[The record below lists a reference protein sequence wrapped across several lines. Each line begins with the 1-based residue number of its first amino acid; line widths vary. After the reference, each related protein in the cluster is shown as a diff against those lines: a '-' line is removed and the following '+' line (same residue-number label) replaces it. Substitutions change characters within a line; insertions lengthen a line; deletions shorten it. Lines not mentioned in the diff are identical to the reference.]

1 MATAKKKT
9 SSSKKT
15 TTKKKTTTVQSKTTS
30 KLASDAVV
38 KSEQLAIEVNQSALT
53 AVDNTNLEGISSN
66 TGVTVADKE
75 LYAQCVAAYPNSV
88 EDALFL
94 FCFKRNYYYH
104 QKIISQLIY
113 VDKIVPERDLPGS
126 YLNALKKI
134 PNIEG
139 RTFFSQLK
147 RANFEK
153 IYSEDLNLL
162 TLSEDDLKNRQ
173 QIINIVG
180 YDPFKDEATEDR
192 PQLYRDLTGLLSD
205 NLRRDITKQ
214 KSAIE
219 IVKNY
224 MTISKYQKRVTDLL
238 QDPDNDNQDQVDKL
252 LQMIAK
258 VQAIINATTKENGF
272 SSGKS
277 LGKGGRGML
286 SDVMNQVDMQHYDN
300 GLTNFYDQATS
311 KSIQEI
317 ADISFKSQLAQIQL
331 SGTDYADILA
341 QQAQL
346 VKQAQRVARD
356 ASEALRIA
364 KGKIVKGQLLEEL
377 EKEYKR
383 KGISEADIQEF
394 ISREYTLWDGQ

>member
-1 MATAKKKT
+1 MATTKKT
-9 SSSKKT
+9 TTSSATKT
-15 TTKKKTTTVQSKTTS
+15 TTKKTATGLTASASEGATS
-30 KLASDAVV
+30 KKEPATT
-38 KSEQLAIEVNQSALT
+38 KINQKALNK
-53 AVDNTNLEGISSN
+53 VDNTQMEGAGSS
-66 TGVTVADKE
+66 VVVQAADKE
-75 LYAQCVAAYPNSV
+75 LFKQCYAAYPDSV
-88 EDALFL
+88 EDALFM

-104 QKIISQLIY
+104 QKLLSQLIY
-113 VDKIVPERDLPGS
+113 VDKINVETDLPDA
-126 YLNALKKI
+126 YLKALSKI
-134 PNIEG
+134 PATEG

-180 YDPFKDEATEDR
+180 YDPFKDETIEDR

-238 QDPDNDNQDQVDKL
+238 QDTENDNQEQVDKL

-272 SSGKS
+272 SSGKA

-286 SDVMNQVDMQHYDN
+286 SDVMNQIDTQHYDD
-300 GLTNFYDQATS
+300 GVTNFYDQATS

-317 ADISFKSQLAQIQL
+317 ADISFRSQLAQVKL

-341 QQAQL
+341 QQAEL
-346 VKQAQRVARD
+346 VKKSQRVARD
-356 ASEALRIA
+356 ATEALRIA
-364 KGKIVKGQLLEEL
+364 KSKITKEQLLEEL
-377 EKEYKR
+377 EKEYKK

-394 ISREYTLWDGQ
+394 ISREYNVWDGK

>member
-1 MATAKKKT
+1 MATTNKKT
-9 SSSKKT
+9 NGSINTKKTITDIHTSASNEVNKEEPITTKINTEVLKKVNNTTKDGSSS
-15 TTKKKTTTVQSKTTS
+15 SI
-30 KLASDAVV
+30 VV
-38 KSEQLAIEVNQSALT
+38 KAT
-53 AVDNTNLEGISSN
+53 
-66 TGVTVADKE
+66 DKE
-75 LYAQCVAAYPNSV
+75 LFKQCYAAYPDSV
-88 EDALFL
+88 EDALFM

-104 QKIISQLIY
+104 QKILSQLIY
-113 VDKIVPERDLPGS
+113 VDKINVETDLPEA
-126 YLNALKKI
+126 YLNALNKI
-134 PNIEG
+134 PSIKG
-139 RTFFSQLK
+139 KTFFSQLK

-173 QIINIVG
+173 QVMNIVG
-180 YDPFKDEATEDR
+180 YDPFKDESIEDR

-238 QDPDNDNQDQVDKL
+238 QDTENDNQDQVDKL

-286 SDVMNQVDMQHYDN
+286 SDVMNQIDTQHYDD
-300 GLTNFYDQATS
+300 GVTNFYDQATS

-317 ADISFKSQLAQIQL
+317 ADISFRSQLAQVKL

-341 QQAQL
+341 QQAEL
-346 VKQAQRVARD
+346 VKKSQRVARD
-356 ASEALRIA
+356 ATEALRIA
-364 KGKIVKGQLLEEL
+364 KAKITKEQLLEEL
-377 EKEYKR
+377 EKEYKK

-394 ISREYTLWDGQ
+394 ISREYNVWDGK

>member
-1 MATAKKKT
+1 MATTKKT
-9 SSSKKT
+9 TSGSATKT
-15 TTKKKTTTVQSKTTS
+15 TTKKTATGLTTS
-30 KLASDAVV
+30 ASKGATS
-38 KSEQLAIEVNQSALT
+38 KKEPATTKVNQKALDK
-53 AVDNTNLEGISSN
+53 VDNTQMEGAGSS
-66 TGVTVADKE
+66 VVVQAADKE
-75 LYAQCVAAYPNSV
+75 LFKQCYAAYPDSV
-88 EDALFL
+88 EDALFM

-104 QKIISQLIY
+104 QKLLSQLIY
-113 VDKIVPERDLPGS
+113 VDKINVETDLPDA
-126 YLNALKKI
+126 YLKALSKI
-134 PNIEG
+134 PATEG

-180 YDPFKDEATEDR
+180 YDPFKDETIEDR

-238 QDPDNDNQDQVDKL
+238 QDTENDNQEQVDKL

-272 SSGKS
+272 SSGKA

-286 SDVMNQVDMQHYDN
+286 SDVMNQIDTQHYDD
-300 GLTNFYDQATS
+300 GVTNFYDQATS

-317 ADISFKSQLAQIQL
+317 ADISFRSQLAQVKL

-341 QQAQL
+341 QQAEL
-346 VKQAQRVARD
+346 VKKSQRVARD
-356 ASEALRIA
+356 ATEALRIA
-364 KGKIVKGQLLEEL
+364 KSKITKEQLLEEL
-377 EKEYKR
+377 EKEYKK

-394 ISREYTLWDGQ
+394 ISREYNVWDGK

>member
-1 MATAKKKT
+1 MATTNKKT
-9 SSSKKT
+9 NGSVNIKKT
-15 TTKKKTTTVQSKTTS
+15 ITDIHTSASNEVNKEEPITNKITTQELKKVNNTTKDGSNS
-30 KLASDAVV
+30 SIVV
-38 KSEQLAIEVNQSALT
+38 KAT
-53 AVDNTNLEGISSN
+53 
-66 TGVTVADKE
+66 DKE
-75 LYAQCVAAYPNSV
+75 LFKQCYDACPGSV
-88 EDALFL
+88 EDALFM

-104 QKIISQLIY
+104 QKILSQLIY
-113 VDKIVPERDLPGS
+113 VDKINIETDLPEA
-126 YLNALKKI
+126 YLDELKKI
-134 PNIEG
+134 PSIKG
-139 RTFFSQLK
+139 KTFFSQLK

-173 QIINIVG
+173 QVMNIVG
-180 YDPFKDEATEDR
+180 YDPFKDESIEDR

-238 QDPDNDNQDQVDKL
+238 QDTENDNQEQVDKL

-286 SDVMNQVDMQHYDN
+286 SDVMNQIDTQHYDD
-300 GLTNFYDQATS
+300 GVTNFYDQATS

-317 ADISFKSQLAQIQL
+317 ADISFRSQLAQVKL

-341 QQAQL
+341 QQAEL
-346 VKQAQRVARD
+346 VKKSQRVARD
-356 ASEALRIA
+356 ATEALRIA
-364 KGKIVKGQLLEEL
+364 KAKITKEQLLEEL
-377 EKEYKR
+377 EKEYKK

-394 ISREYTLWDGQ
+394 ISREYNVWDGK

>member
-1 MATAKKKT
+1 MATTKKT
-9 SSSKKT
+9 TTSSATKT
-15 TTKKKTTTVQSKTTS
+15 TTKKTATGLTTS
-30 KLASDAVV
+30 ASKGATS
-38 KSEQLAIEVNQSALT
+38 KKEPATTKVNQKALDK
-53 AVDNTNLEGISSN
+53 VDNTQMEGAGSS
-66 TGVTVADKE
+66 VVVQAADKE
-75 LYAQCVAAYPNSV
+75 LFKQCYAAYPDSV
-88 EDALFL
+88 EDALFM

-104 QKIISQLIY
+104 QKLLSQLIY
-113 VDKIVPERDLPGS
+113 VDKINVETDLPDA
-126 YLNALKKI
+126 YLKALSKI
-134 PNIEG
+134 PATEG

-180 YDPFKDEATEDR
+180 YDPFKDETIEDR

-238 QDPDNDNQDQVDKL
+238 QDTENDNQEQVDKL

-272 SSGKS
+272 SSGKA

-286 SDVMNQVDMQHYDN
+286 SDVMNQIDTQHYDD
-300 GLTNFYDQATS
+300 GVTNFYDQATS

-317 ADISFKSQLAQIQL
+317 ADISFRSQLAQVKL

-341 QQAQL
+341 QQAEL
-346 VKQAQRVARD
+346 VKKSQRVARD
-356 ASEALRIA
+356 ATEALRIA
-364 KGKIVKGQLLEEL
+364 KSKITKEQLLEEL
-377 EKEYKR
+377 EKEYKK

-394 ISREYTLWDGQ
+394 ISREYNVWDGK

>member
-1 MATAKKKT
+1 MATTNKKT
-9 SSSKKT
+9 SGSINTKKT
-15 TTKKKTTTVQSKTTS
+15 ITDIHTS
-30 KLASDAVV
+30 ASN
-38 KSEQLAIEVNQSALT
+38 EVNKEVLKK
-53 AVDNTNLEGISSN
+53 VNNTIKDESNSSIVIKA
-66 TGVTVADKE
+66 TDKE
-75 LYAQCVAAYPNSV
+75 LFNQCYAACPDSV
-88 EDALFL
+88 EDALFM

-104 QKIISQLIY
+104 QKILSQLIY
-113 VDKIVPERDLPGS
+113 VNKINIETDLPEA
-126 YLNALKKI
+126 YLNALKNI
-134 PNIEG
+134 PSIEG
-139 RTFFSQLK
+139 KTFFSQLK

-173 QIINIVG
+173 QVMNIVG
-180 YDPFKDEATEDR
+180 YDPFKDESIEDR

-238 QDPDNDNQDQVDKL
+238 QDTENDNQEQVDKL

-286 SDVMNQVDMQHYDN
+286 SDVMNQIDSQHYDD
-300 GLTNFYDQATS
+300 GVTNFYDQATS

-317 ADISFKSQLAQIQL
+317 ADISFRSQLAQVKL

-341 QQAQL
+341 QQAEL
-346 VKQAQRVARD
+346 VKKSQRVARD
-356 ASEALRIA
+356 ATEALRTI
-364 KGKIVKGQLLEEL
+364 
-377 EKEYKR
+377 
-383 KGISEADIQEF
+383 
-394 ISREYTLWDGQ
+394 T

>member
-1 MATAKKKT
+1 MATTKKITT
-9 SSSKKT
+9 SSATKT
-15 TTKKKTTTVQSKTTS
+15 TTKKTATGLTTS
-30 KLASDAVV
+30 ASKGATS
-38 KSEQLAIEVNQSALT
+38 KKEPATTKVNQKALDK
-53 AVDNTNLEGISSN
+53 VDNTQMEGAGSS
-66 TGVTVADKE
+66 VVVQAADRE
-75 LYAQCVAAYPNSV
+75 LFKQCYAAYPDSV
-88 EDALFL
+88 EDALFM

-104 QKIISQLIY
+104 QKLLSQLIY
-113 VDKIVPERDLPGS
+113 VDKINVETDLPDA
-126 YLNALKKI
+126 YLKALSKI
-134 PNIEG
+134 PATEG

-180 YDPFKDEATEDR
+180 YDPFKDETIEDR

-238 QDPDNDNQDQVDKL
+238 QDTENDNQEQVDKL

-272 SSGKS
+272 SSGKA

-286 SDVMNQVDMQHYDN
+286 SDVMNQIDTQHYDD
-300 GLTNFYDQATS
+300 GVTNFYDQATS

-317 ADISFKSQLAQIQL
+317 ADISFRSQLAQVKL

-341 QQAQL
+341 QQAEL
-346 VKQAQRVARD
+346 VKKSQRVARD
-356 ASEALRIA
+356 ATEALRIA
-364 KGKIVKGQLLEEL
+364 KSKITKEQLLEEL
-377 EKEYKR
+377 EKEYKK

-394 ISREYTLWDGQ
+394 ISREYNVWDGK

>member
-1 MATAKKKT
+1 MATTKKT
-9 SSSKKT
+9 TTSSATKT
-15 TTKKKTTTVQSKTTS
+15 TTKKTATGLATSAFKGATS
-30 KLASDAVV
+30 KKEPATT
-38 KSEQLAIEVNQSALT
+38 KVNQKALDK
-53 AVDNTNLEGISSN
+53 VDNTQMEGAGSSL
-66 TGVTVADKE
+66 VVQAADKE
-75 LYAQCVAAYPNSV
+75 LFKQCYAAYPDSV
-88 EDALFL
+88 EDALFM

-104 QKIISQLIY
+104 QKLLSQLIY
-113 VDKIVPERDLPGS
+113 VDKINVETDLPDA
-126 YLNALKKI
+126 YLKALSKI
-134 PNIEG
+134 PATEG

-180 YDPFKDEATEDR
+180 YDPFKDETIEDR

-238 QDPDNDNQDQVDKL
+238 QDTENDNQEQVDKL

-272 SSGKS
+272 SSGKA

-286 SDVMNQVDMQHYDN
+286 SDVMNQIDTQHYDD
-300 GLTNFYDQATS
+300 GVTNFYDQATS

-317 ADISFKSQLAQIQL
+317 ADISFRSQLAQVKL

-341 QQAQL
+341 QQAEL
-346 VKQAQRVARD
+346 VKKSQRVARD
-356 ASEALRIA
+356 ATEALRIA
-364 KGKIVKGQLLEEL
+364 KSKITKEQLLEEL
-377 EKEYKR
+377 EKEYKK

-394 ISREYTLWDGQ
+394 ISREYNVWDGK

>member
-1 MATAKKKT
+1 MATTKKT
-9 SSSKKT
+9 TTSSATKT
-15 TTKKKTTTVQSKTTS
+15 TTKKTATGLTTS
-30 KLASDAVV
+30 ASKGATS
-38 KSEQLAIEVNQSALT
+38 KKEPATTKVNQKALDK
-53 AVDNTNLEGISSN
+53 VDNTQMEGAGSSI
-66 TGVTVADKE
+66 VVQAADRE
-75 LYAQCVAAYPNSV
+75 LFKQCYAAYPDSV
-88 EDALFL
+88 EDALFM

-104 QKIISQLIY
+104 QKLLSQLIY
-113 VDKIVPERDLPGS
+113 VDKINVETDLPDA
-126 YLNALKKI
+126 YLKALSKI
-134 PNIEG
+134 PATEG

-180 YDPFKDEATEDR
+180 YDPFKDETIEDR

-238 QDPDNDNQDQVDKL
+238 QDTENDNQEQVDKL

-272 SSGKS
+272 SSGKA

-286 SDVMNQVDMQHYDN
+286 SDVMNQIDTQHYDD
-300 GLTNFYDQATS
+300 GVTNFYDQATS

-317 ADISFKSQLAQIQL
+317 ADISFRSQLAQVKL

-341 QQAQL
+341 QQAEL
-346 VKQAQRVARD
+346 VKKSQRVARD
-356 ASEALRIA
+356 ATEALRIA
-364 KGKIVKGQLLEEL
+364 KSKITKEQLLEEL
-377 EKEYKR
+377 EKEYKK

-394 ISREYTLWDGQ
+394 ISREYNVWDGK

>member
-1 MATAKKKT
+1 MATTKKT
-9 SSSKKT
+9 TTSSATKT
-15 TTKKKTTTVQSKTTS
+15 TTKKTATGLTTS
-30 KLASDAVV
+30 ASKGATS
-38 KSEQLAIEVNQSALT
+38 KKEPATTKVNQKALDK
-53 AVDNTNLEGISSN
+53 VDNTQMEGAGSS
-66 TGVTVADKE
+66 VVVQAADRE
-75 LYAQCVAAYPNSV
+75 LFKQCYAAYPDSV
-88 EDALFL
+88 EDALFM

-104 QKIISQLIY
+104 QKLLSQLIY
-113 VDKIVPERDLPGS
+113 VDKINVETDLPDA
-126 YLNALKKI
+126 YLKALSKI
-134 PNIEG
+134 PATEG

-180 YDPFKDEATEDR
+180 YDPFKDETIEDR

-238 QDPDNDNQDQVDKL
+238 QDTENDNQEQVDKL

-272 SSGKS
+272 SSGKA

-286 SDVMNQVDMQHYDN
+286 SDVMNQIDTQHYDD
-300 GLTNFYDQATS
+300 GVTNFYDQATS

-317 ADISFKSQLAQIQL
+317 ADISFRSQLAQVKL

-341 QQAQL
+341 QQAEL
-346 VKQAQRVARD
+346 VKKSQRVARD
-356 ASEALRIA
+356 ATEALRIA
-364 KGKIVKGQLLEEL
+364 KSKITKEQLLEEL
-377 EKEYKR
+377 EKEYKK

-394 ISREYTLWDGQ
+394 ISREYNVWDGK

>member
-1 MATAKKKT
+1 MATTKKT
-9 SSSKKT
+9 TTSSATKT
-15 TTKKKTTTVQSKTTS
+15 TTKKTATGLTTS
-30 KLASDAVV
+30 ASKGATS
-38 KSEQLAIEVNQSALT
+38 KKEPATTKVNQKALDK
-53 AVDNTNLEGISSN
+53 VDNTQMEGAGSSI
-66 TGVTVADKE
+66 VVQAADRE
-75 LYAQCVAAYPNSV
+75 LFKQCYAAYPDSV
-88 EDALFL
+88 EDALFM

-104 QKIISQLIY
+104 QKLLSQLIY
-113 VDKIVPERDLPGS
+113 VDKINVETDLPDA
-126 YLNALKKI
+126 YLKALSKI
-134 PNIEG
+134 PATEG

-180 YDPFKDEATEDR
+180 YDPFKDETIEDR

-238 QDPDNDNQDQVDKL
+238 QDTENDNQEQVDKL

-272 SSGKS
+272 SSGKA

-286 SDVMNQVDMQHYDN
+286 SDVMNQIDTQHYDD
-300 GLTNFYDQATS
+300 GVTNFYDQATS

-317 ADISFKSQLAQIQL
+317 ADISFRSQLAQVKL

-341 QQAQL
+341 QQAEL
-346 VKQAQRVARD
+346 VKKSQRVARD
-356 ASEALRIA
+356 ATEALRIA
-364 KGKIVKGQLLEEL
+364 KSKITKEQLLEEL
-377 EKEYKR
+377 EKEYKK

-394 ISREYTLWDGQ
+394 ISREYNVWDGE

>member
-1 MATAKKKT
+1 MATTKKT
-9 SSSKKT
+9 TTSSATKT
-15 TTKKKTTTVQSKTTS
+15 TTKKTATGLTTS
-30 KLASDAVV
+30 ASKGATS
-38 KSEQLAIEVNQSALT
+38 KKEPATTKVNQKALDK
-53 AVDNTNLEGISSN
+53 VDNTQMEGAGSS
-66 TGVTVADKE
+66 VVVQAADKE
-75 LYAQCVAAYPNSV
+75 LFKQCYAAYPDSV
-88 EDALFL
+88 EDALFM

-104 QKIISQLIY
+104 QKLLSQLIY
-113 VDKIVPERDLPGS
+113 VDKINVETDLPDA
-126 YLNALKKI
+126 YLKALSKI
-134 PNIEG
+134 PATEG

-180 YDPFKDEATEDR
+180 YDPFKDETIEDR

-238 QDPDNDNQDQVDKL
+238 QDTENDNQEQFDKL

-272 SSGKS
+272 SSGKA

-286 SDVMNQVDMQHYDN
+286 SDVMNQIDTQHYDD
-300 GLTNFYDQATS
+300 GVTNFYDQATS

-317 ADISFKSQLAQIQL
+317 ADISFRSQLAQVKL

-341 QQAQL
+341 QQAEL
-346 VKQAQRVARD
+346 VKKSQRVARD
-356 ASEALRIA
+356 ATEALRIA
-364 KGKIVKGQLLEEL
+364 KSKITKEQLLEEL
-377 EKEYKR
+377 EKEYKK

-394 ISREYTLWDGQ
+394 ISREYNVWDGK

>member
-1 MATAKKKT
+1 MATTNKKT
-9 SSSKKT
+9 SGSINTKKT
-15 TTKKKTTTVQSKTTS
+15 ITDIHTS
-30 KLASDAVV
+30 ASN
-38 KSEQLAIEVNQSALT
+38 EVNKEVLKK
-53 AVDNTNLEGISSN
+53 VNNTIKDESNSSIVIKA
-66 TGVTVADKE
+66 TDKE
-75 LYAQCVAAYPNSV
+75 LFNQCYAACPDSV
-88 EDALFL
+88 EDALFM

-104 QKIISQLIY
+104 QKILSQLIY
-113 VDKIVPERDLPGS
+113 VNKINIETDLPEA
-126 YLNALKKI
+126 YLNALKNI
-134 PNIEG
+134 PSIEG
-139 RTFFSQLK
+139 KTFFSQLK

-173 QIINIVG
+173 QVMNIVG
-180 YDPFKDEATEDR
+180 YDPFKDESIEDR

-238 QDPDNDNQDQVDKL
+238 QDTENDNQEQVDKL

-286 SDVMNQVDMQHYDN
+286 SDVMNQIDSQHYDD
-300 GLTNFYDQATS
+300 GVTNFYDQATS

-317 ADISFKSQLAQIQL
+317 ADISFRSQLAQVKL

-341 QQAQL
+341 QQAEL
-346 VKQAQRVARD
+346 VKKSQRVARD
-356 ASEALRIA
+356 ATEALRIA
-364 KGKIVKGQLLEEL
+364 KSKITKEQLLEEL
-377 EKEYKR
+377 EREYKK

-394 ISREYTLWDGQ
+394 VSREYNVWDGK